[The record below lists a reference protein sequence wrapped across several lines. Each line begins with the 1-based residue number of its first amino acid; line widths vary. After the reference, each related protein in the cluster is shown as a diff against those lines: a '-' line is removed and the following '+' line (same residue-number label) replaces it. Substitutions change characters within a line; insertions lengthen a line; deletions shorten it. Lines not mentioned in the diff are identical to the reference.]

1 MLLFPTRQ
9 CSPYTSCTCNKAS
22 FPQRDLGITHFGS
35 NHQKMAGFPRWGY
48 FSWCAR
54 HVFLRLWPKIC
65 RLLCSQRIRS
75 CNWTRSWSIVRF
87 VRNLYTVYFA
97 VLDVLILKIGHR
109 PVRQMWFVFLTCRFV
124 WFVPVLLISDHLTF
138 GNVHDA
144 STVRNFNVKRY
155 AVVVLF

>member
-1 MLLFPTRQ
+1 
-9 CSPYTSCTCNKAS
+9 
-22 FPQRDLGITHFGS
+22 
-35 NHQKMAGFPRWGY
+35 MAGFPRWGY

-75 CNWTRSWSIVRF
+75 CNWTRSWSIVRL
-87 VRNLYTVYFA
+87 VKNLYTVYFA
-97 VLDVLILKIGHR
+97 VLDVLILKIRHR

-124 WFVPVLLISDHLTF
+124 WFVPVLSISDHLTF

-144 STVRNFNVKRY
+144 PTVRNFNVKRY
-155 AVVVLF
+155 AVVVLFQNVIIIYPRSSYVSSYLFLNIFLSQRQAATVVKK